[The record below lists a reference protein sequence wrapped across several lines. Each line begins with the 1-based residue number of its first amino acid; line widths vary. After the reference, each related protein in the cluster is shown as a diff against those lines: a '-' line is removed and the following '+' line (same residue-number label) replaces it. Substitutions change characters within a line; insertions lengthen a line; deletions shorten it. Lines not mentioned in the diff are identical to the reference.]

1 MRACEDRLVTLS
13 SLTHRLNNLQHE
25 TLQARMV
32 NSFEIVLANDT
43 IWWLL
48 LETYMYMNIWH
59 GGVWANFHK
68 ANLILYF
75 SNQNI
80 F

>member
-1 MRACEDRLVTLS
+1 
-13 SLTHRLNNLQHE
+13 
-25 TLQARMV
+25 
-32 NSFEIVLANDT
+32 
-43 IWWLL
+43 
-48 LETYMYMNIWH
+48 MYMNIWH

-80 F
+80 FWSLKKILLKRAHG